1 MTFSRFGS
9 AENLQTMTEEQKMF
23 KKMEIQRKKQLKR
36 EKFALG
42 DEEEELLTHKGKSL
56 ESAIPSSCYL

>member
-56 ESAIPSSCYL
+56 ESASPSSCYL

>member
-1 MTFSRFGS
+1 MTSSRFGS

-42 DEEEELLTHKGKSL
+42 DEEEELLTHKGK
-56 ESAIPSSCYL
+56 

>member
-42 DEEEELLTHKGKSL
+42 DEEEELLTPQGKSL
-56 ESAIPSSCYL
+56 ESAIQSSCYL

>member
-1 MTFSRFGS
+1 
-9 AENLQTMTEEQKMF
+9 MTEEQKMF

>member
-1 MTFSRFGS
+1 
-9 AENLQTMTEEQKMF
+9 MTEEQKMF

-56 ESAIPSSCYL
+56 ESASHSSSYL

>member
-1 MTFSRFGS
+1 
-9 AENLQTMTEEQKMF
+9 MTEEQKMF

-56 ESAIPSSCYL
+56 ESGKGLPPYL

>member
-1 MTFSRFGS
+1 MTSSRFGS

-56 ESAIPSSCYL
+56 ESASHSSSYL

>member
-1 MTFSRFGS
+1 MTSSRFGS

-42 DEEEELLTHKGKSL
+42 DEEEELLTHKGKLL
-56 ESAIPSSCYL
+56 ESASHSSSYL